1 VTLFAIEQS
10 YLEGPWHS
18 LAGQEYSTEAE
29 AQFQIELIQDAR
41 MLCEP
46 VAYRVVPIEGI
57 VP

>member
-1 VTLFAIEQS
+1 MTHFAIEIA
-10 YLEGPWHS
+10 YLDGPWHS

-29 AQFQIELIQDAR
+29 AQYQVERIQDER

-57 VP
+57 MP